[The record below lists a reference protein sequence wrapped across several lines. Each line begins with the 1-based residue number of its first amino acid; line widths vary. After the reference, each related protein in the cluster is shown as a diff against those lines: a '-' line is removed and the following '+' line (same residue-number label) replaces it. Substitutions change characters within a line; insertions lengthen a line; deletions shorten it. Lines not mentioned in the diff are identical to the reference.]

1 MEKTA
6 PGRCFH
12 ELSPRAT
19 ALESHLG
26 VGVGWGGTLPA
37 GQEPVTVAPGRAA
50 PLPSIRQMSGQRS
63 RGSVDAYQADE
74 RAGVARLCWR
84 VSGR

>member
-37 GQEPVTVAPGRAA
+37 GQEPVTVAPGPTVSA
-50 PLPSIRQMSGQRS
+50 PGLSPGASGA
-63 RGSVDAYQADE
+63 V
-74 RAGVARLCWR
+74 RL
-84 VSGR
+84 